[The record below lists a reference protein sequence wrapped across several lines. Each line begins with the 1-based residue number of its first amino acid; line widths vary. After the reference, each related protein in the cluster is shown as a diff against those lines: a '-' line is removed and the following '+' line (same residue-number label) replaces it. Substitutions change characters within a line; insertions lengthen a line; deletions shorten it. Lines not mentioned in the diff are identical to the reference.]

1 MNKQIFSMTSAVI
14 LALTVFAFPAV
25 GRAQQATAQED
36 NGIFVLGSILFSIIH
51 VPLKLATCV
60 GTQTTAAAAY
70 TVTYGVTGNYD
81 GGTNGKAIWEDAPS
95 RCTVSC

>member
-1 MNKQIFSMTSAVI
+1 MNKQFLSMTAAVI
-14 LALTVFAFPAV
+14 LALTVLAYPAV
-25 GRAQQATAQED
+25 GRAQQAAAQED

-70 TVTYGVTGNYD
+70 TVTFGVPGNYD
-81 GGTNGKAIWEDAPS
+81 GGTTGK
-95 RCTVSC
+95 